1 MSGRIASYY
10 IYALKDPRTNPVL
23 PFYIG
28 KGTGNRAWDHT
39 INVDDT
45 AKGQRIRTIIEDG
58 YEVVTT
64 KLADGLTE
72 EQALKLEAELI
83 AAFGTEATGG
93 FLTNTVTPKGRGQRR
108 LRRDLKVP
116 SGVYEKATIGLDLL
130 KEAVV
135 ELAKANAEG
144 VTNADCAKALGLQS
158 NYRGG
163 AKDYLSFSVLGLLLE
178 EGRLQR
184 DDSKAR
190 GRHVS
195 ILRR

>member
-1 MSGRIASYY
+1 MTGRVASYY
-10 IYALKDPRTNPVL
+10 VYALKDPRTNPVL

-28 KGTGNRAWDHT
+28 KGTGNRAWEHT
-39 INVDDT
+39 VNVDNT
-45 AKGQRIRTIIEDG
+45 AKGERIRTIMAAG

-93 FLTNTVTPKGRGQRR
+93 FLTNTVTPKGKGQRR
-108 LRRDLKVP
+108 LRKDLKVP

-135 ELAKANAEG
+135 ELAKANSDG

-158 NYRGG
+158 NYGGG
-163 AKDYLSFSVLGLLLE
+163 AKDYLSYSILGLLLE
-178 EGRLQR
+178 EGRLKR
-184 DDSKAR
+184 EDAISK

-195 ILRR
+195 VLK

>member
-1 MSGRIASYY
+1 MMANNMATYY
-10 IYALKDPRTNPVL
+10 VYALKDPRTNPVL

-28 KGTGNRAWDHT
+28 KGTGNRAWEHT
-39 INVDDT
+39 ISVDIT
-45 AKGQRIRTIIEDG
+45 RKGQRIRDIIDAG

-64 KLADGLTE
+64 KMADGLTE
-72 EQALKLEAELI
+72 DQALKLEAELI
-83 AAFGTEATGG
+83 GAFGTEATGG
-93 FLTNTVTPKGRGQRR
+93 FLTNSVTPSGRVRR

-116 SGVYEKATIGLDLL
+116 SGVAEKAAIGLGLI

-135 ELAKANAEG
+135 ELAKSNLDG

-178 EGRLQR
+178 EGRLKR
-184 DDSKAR
+184 DDAAAK

-195 ILRR
+195 ILK

>member
-1 MSGRIASYY
+1 MTASGVASYY

-39 INVDDT
+39 INVDKT
-45 AKGQRIRTIIEDG
+45 PKGRRISQIMDAG

-64 KLADGLTE
+64 KMADGLTE
-72 EQALKLEAELI
+72 EQALRLEAELI
-83 AAFGTEATGG
+83 SAFGTEATGG
-93 FLTNTVTPKGRGQRR
+93 FLTNTVTPSGRVKRMR
-108 LRRDLKVP
+108 SDLKVP
-116 SGVYEKATIGLDLL
+116 SGVAEKASIGLGLL
-130 KEAVV
+130 KEAIV
-135 ELAKANAEG
+135 ELAKSNVDG

-178 EGRLQR
+178 EGRLKR
-184 DDSKAR
+184 DDKIAK
-190 GRHVS
+190 GRHIS
-195 ILRR
+195 ILK